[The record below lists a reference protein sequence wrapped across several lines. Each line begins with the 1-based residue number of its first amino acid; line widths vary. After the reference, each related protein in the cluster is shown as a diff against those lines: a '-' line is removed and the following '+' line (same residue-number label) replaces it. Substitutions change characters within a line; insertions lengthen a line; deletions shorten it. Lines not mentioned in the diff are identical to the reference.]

1 MNDILL
7 TLTPEEMD
15 AALIEGG
22 KKYLALIEAVN
33 EQHKAGEKAIYPNEY
48 HVKAEVI
55 CRAQVRKVDTSLFEP
70 WEQKLIASKADATY
84 LYMIQEA
91 REALNHALGFNA
103 ELDYFTS
110 QWWRELE
117 KPSVHRD
124 YRPLCAMQRLFK
136 QRANTL
142 KAAGEGK

>member
-55 CRAQVRKVDTSLFEP
+55 CRAQVRKVVEWMKKNNTANYVEKYHGWPMQLDEEHWAALE
-70 WEQKLIASKADATY
+70 AT
-84 LYMIQEA
+84 
-91 REALNHALGFNA
+91 
-103 ELDYFTS
+103 
-110 QWWRELE
+110 
-117 KPSVHRD
+117 
-124 YRPLCAMQRLFK
+124 
-136 QRANTL
+136 
-142 KAAGEGK
+142 GEGK